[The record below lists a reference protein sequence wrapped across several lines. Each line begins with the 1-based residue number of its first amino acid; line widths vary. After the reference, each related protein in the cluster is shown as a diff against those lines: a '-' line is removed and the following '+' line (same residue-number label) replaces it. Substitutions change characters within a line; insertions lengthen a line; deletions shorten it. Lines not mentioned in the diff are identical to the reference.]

1 MIKIKISGKEIRCEY
16 ASLHW
21 NLDESDKMF
30 VKLQLLSIDFFYK
43 TTLVEI
49 LNEKKVNGEH
59 FVMKKQQIIVVQS
72 QRKILTEFVN
82 KMC

>member
-1 MIKIKISGKEIRCEY
+1 
-16 ASLHW
+16 
-21 NLDESDKMF
+21 MF
-30 VKLQLLSIDFFYK
+30 AKLQLLSIDFFYK